1 MATCVR
7 LRRLG
12 RALLGPRAGGGA
24 PRPGPL
30 RTYAPGPRGLP
41 AALLRTDSFVGG
53 RWVPAAAAFPV
64 RDPASGAEL
73 GRVAD
78 CGAPEARAAV
88 RAAHDA
94 FGGWKGALAKVSAAR
109 PGLRARLAGARAETG
124 AGRLRPERGAA
135 GRRRRCP
142 PGLRAPEP
150 RPAAGARGTPPP
162 GAGGGRREAG
172 PRPAAGKGP
181 STARRPLRRGRD
193 TVLGADPL
201 GSPGKGVGGEGNRGE
216 EN

>member
-7 LRRLG
+7 LPRCGAPRL
-12 RALLGPRAGGGA
+12 RPALLGPRAGGGA

-30 RTYAPGPRGLP
+30 RTYAPGPGGLP

-94 FGGWKGALAKVSAAR
+94 FRGWRGALAKVSAPA
-109 PGLRARLAGARAETG
+109 PAFTG
-124 AGRLRPERGAA
+124 
-135 GRRRRCP
+135 
-142 PGLRAPEP
+142 
-150 RPAAGARGTPPP
+150 
-162 GAGGGRREAG
+162 
-172 PRPAAGKGP
+172 
-181 STARRPLRRGRD
+181 
-193 TVLGADPL
+193 
-201 GSPGKGVGGEGNRGE
+201 
-216 EN
+216 